1 MWLRTWMILWKE
13 FKQISRDPR
22 MLGIT
27 FGLPIV
33 MLLVFGYAINFD
45 VKHVKLAIFDQS
57 HTAESRALYGAFF
70 RNDYFD
76 LAGYLQADGEVRRA
90 LDGGTAKAVL
100 IIPPTYT
107 RDLAAGRTASV
118 QLLIDGS
125 DSTAASTAIG
135 YTNALLQ
142 QQALQ
147 IKMQALTRAGVRVSG
162 AALPIDLR
170 LRYWYNPELKST
182 TFTIPGLIAVILM
195 MLATLLTS
203 ATVARER
210 ERGTFEQLAVSP
222 IRPIEIMLGKLAPY
236 VIIAFADVIF
246 VVLAAILLFNI
257 PFRGNYA
264 LLLLESVLFLT
275 AGMGLGLLISTVAPS
290 QQIAMM
296 ISLMATQLP
305 SILLSGFVF
314 PVRSM
319 PMVIQWLSNVFPATH
334 YIFALRTLFLKGG
347 GMAELWPQT
356 LFLFCF
362 AVLMLVGSAT
372 RFKKKL

>member
-27 FGLPIV
+27 IGLPIV
-33 MLLVFGYAINFD
+33 MLLIFGYAINFD
-45 VKHVKLAIFDQS
+45 VKHVRLAIYDQDRS
-57 HTAESRALYGAFF
+57 ADSRALTEAFF
-70 RNDYFD
+70 RSDYFD
-76 LAGYLQADGEVRRA
+76 RVADLTADREVRPT
-90 LDGGTAKAVL
+90 LDGGVAKAVL
-100 IIPPTYT
+100 IIPPTYA
-107 RDLAAGRTASV
+107 RDLAAGRTAAV

-125 DSTAASTAIG
+125 DSTSASTAIG
-135 YTNALLQ
+135 YANALLAQ
-142 QQALQ
+142 QSLR
-147 IKMQALTRAGVRVSG
+147 ITRGALTRAGVRASG
-162 AALPIDLR
+162 TALPIDLR

-222 IRPIEIMLGKLAPY
+222 IRPIELMVGKLAPY
-236 VIIAFADVIF
+236 VIIAFFDVIF
-246 VVLAAILLFNI
+246 VVLAAILLFDI
-257 PFRGNYA
+257 PFRGSYP

-275 AGMGLGLLISTVAPS
+275 AGMGLGLFISTVAPS

-296 ISLMATQLP
+296 ISLLSTQLP

-319 PMVIQWLSNVFPATH
+319 PGVMQALSNIFPATH
-334 YIFALRTLFLKGG
+334 FIFALRTIFLKGG
-347 GMAELWPQT
+347 GMAEIWPQT

-362 AVLMLVGSAT
+362 AAVMLVGSAT
-372 RFKKKL
+372 RFRKKL